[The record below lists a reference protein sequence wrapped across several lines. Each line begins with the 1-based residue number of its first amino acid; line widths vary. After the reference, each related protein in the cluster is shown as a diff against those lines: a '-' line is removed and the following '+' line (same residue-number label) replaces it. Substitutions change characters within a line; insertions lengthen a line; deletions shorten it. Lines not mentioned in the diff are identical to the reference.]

1 MNSSRSTLIRQFFSG
16 LLIAATIVLGES
28 RGDEPVGYRRSL
40 FDGKTLN
47 GWTAENGCEVD
58 VTDGCIRLKSGLGWL
73 RHDSRLR
80 DFELHVEW
88 KTLKPAE
95 YDAGIYIRASQD
107 GNPFPRA
114 GYQVNLLDGHEG
126 NIPNLAAAKS
136 RGLVKPSGEWN
147 VFDLRVVGESVSL
160 KINGRPAWETTGLKE
175 PEGCLGFQVE
185 VPNGGQFL
193 LRNIEVVE
201 LGYQSLFNG
210 HDLAGW
216 TGVNGTAEESWT
228 VTDGLLS
235 CTGKKKGPWL
245 RSAAE
250 YDDFNLRLDYLSSA
264 GTNSGVYI
272 RVPENGNHH
281 RDDET
286 QPPAG
291 IEIQIL
297 DDTAPEHAVL
307 KDFQYNASI
316 YDFKG
321 ASPHN
326 ARPLGE
332 WNSLEI
338 NCRGQQITT
347 WHNGVQVAQVTGE
360 QNPLVNLR
368 SLKGFLG
375 LQNHSTVVQFKNI
388 RVGSAVVIP
397 DEKPPE
403 TKPTE
408 KSADQK

>member
-1 MNSSRSTLIRQFFSG
+1 MIVSR
-16 LLIAATIVLGES
+16 ATIVRQFLCCACVVFLMKSGELS
-28 RGDEPVGYRRSL
+28 ADEQPGYRRSL
-40 FDGKTLN
+40 FDGKTLT

-58 VTDGCIRLKSGLGWL
+58 VVDGCIRLKSGLGWL

-88 KTLKPAE
+88 KTLKPTE
-95 YDAGIYIRASQD
+95 YDAGIYIRCSQD
-107 GNPFPRA
+107 GKPFPQK
-114 GYQVNLLDGHEG
+114 GYQVNLLEGKEG
-126 NIPNLAAAKS
+126 NVPNLKGAES
-136 RGLVKPSGEWN
+136 RGLVKPAGEWN
-147 VFDLRVVGESVSL
+147 VFDLRVVGETVSL
-160 KINGRPAWETTGLKE
+160 KINGRPAWETSGLKE

-193 LRNIEVVE
+193 LKNIEVVE

-210 HDLAGW
+210 HDLTGW
-216 TGVNGTAEESWT
+216 TGVNGAAEESWV

-250 YDDFNLRLDYLSSA
+250 YDDFNFRLDYLASN
-264 GTNSGVYI
+264 GTNSGVFI

-286 QPPAG
+286 QPIAG

-297 DDTAPEHAVL
+297 DDTAPEHLVL

-316 YDFKG
+316 YDFAG
-321 ASPHN
+321 ATIHN

-347 WHNGVQVAQVTGE
+347 WHNGALVAQVTAE
-360 QNPLVNLR
+360 ADPRLNLR

-388 RVGSAVVIP
+388 RVGSAVEVP
-397 DEKPPE
+397 NVKPA
-403 TKPTE
+403 
-408 KSADQK
+408 ADK